1 MAGFLGFVV
10 GLVAVIAFVVAGA
23 PLASRRIASNS
34 AFGLRSADTDG
45 DDQIWHLAN
54 AAIGRDLIMVAGVD
68 LLLTVVALVY
78 WGDDS
83 VQSALTVAVLLISIA
98 GVIVSIG
105 RGLTAARALGK
116 AKQAFPPTMRR
127 F

>member
-1 MAGFLGFVV
+1 MAGFIGFVV
-10 GLVAVIAFVVAGA
+10 GLVAVIVLLVAGA
-23 PLASRRIASNS
+23 PLASRRIASTS

-54 AAIGRDLIMVAGVD
+54 AAMGRDLIMTAGAD
-68 LLLTVVALVY
+68 LLLTVIALVY

-98 GVIVSIG
+98 GVIFAIG
-105 RGLTAARALGK
+105 RGIVVARALGK
-116 AKQAFPPTMRR
+116 AKQAFPPGFRR

>member
-10 GLVAVIAFVVAGA
+10 GLVAVIVLLAAGA
-23 PLASRRIASNS
+23 PLASRRIASTS

-54 AAIGRDLIMVAGVD
+54 AAIGRDLIMTAGAD
-68 LLLTVVALVY
+68 FLLTVIAFVY

-98 GVIVSIG
+98 GVVMAVG
-105 RGLTAARALGK
+105 RGIVEARALGK
-116 AKQAFPPTMRR
+116 AKRAFPPGFRR

>member
-1 MAGFLGFVV
+1 MAGFIGLVV
-10 GLVAVIAFVVAGA
+10 GLVAVIALVVAGA
-23 PLASRRIASNS
+23 PLASRRIVSTS

-54 AAIGRDLIMVAGVD
+54 AAIGRDLITTAGAD
-68 LLLTVVALVY
+68 LLLTVIALVY

-98 GVIVSIG
+98 GVIFAIG
-105 RGLTAARALGK
+105 RGIAVARALGK
-116 AKQAFPPTMRR
+116 AKQAFPPGFRR

>member
-1 MAGFLGFVV
+1 MAGFIGFGV
-10 GLVAVIAFVVAGA
+10 GLVATIAFIVAGA
-23 PLASRRIASNS
+23 PLASRRIAANS
-34 AFGLRSADTDG
+34 AYGLRSADTDG

-54 AAIGRDLIMVAGVD
+54 AAIGRDLIMTAGVD
-68 LLLTVVALVY
+68 ALLTIVALVY

-83 VQSALTVAVLLISIA
+83 VQSALTVSILLISIA
-98 GVIVSIG
+98 GAILAIA

-116 AKQAFPPTMRR
+116 AKQAFPPGMRR

>member
-1 MAGFLGFVV
+1 MAGFIGFVV
-10 GLVAVIAFVVAGA
+10 GLLATIVFLVAGA
-23 PLASRRIASNS
+23 PLASRRIAANS

-54 AAIGRDLIMVAGVD
+54 AAIGRDLIMTAGVD
-68 LLLTVVALVY
+68 ALLTIVALVY

-83 VQSALTVAVLLISIA
+83 VQSALTVSILLISIA
-98 GVIVSIG
+98 GVILAIA
-105 RGLTAARALGK
+105 RGLTEARALGK
-116 AKQAFPPTMRR
+116 AKQAFPPGMRR